1 MYSLTICIL
10 YQIFFAFAESSVGTG
25 AGCFPSGSIVHTE
38 EGPRDI
44 AALKKGDR
52 VLAADDDGKMVYSEV
67 GSWYT
72 ETTALLPTLV
82 RCTSDCQRN

>member
-1 MYSLTICIL
+1 M
-10 YQIFFAFAESSVGTG
+10 GTG

-67 GSWYT
+67 ST
-72 ETTALLPTLV
+72 LKLLTSIITLV
-82 RCTSDCQRN
+82 YAGPPTVNENEDT